1 MIKKE
6 LFQNEK
12 DLRGKGNI
20 CGDGI
25 CLFQNPEYQKTVRD

>member
-20 CGDGI
+20 CGDGA